1 MYPLKHNGLALAVS
15 IAAAVNVFT
24 LSFVLRRKIGKF
36 LDRSFYISILKIILS
51 AVAMAV
57 AILLI
62 DYFMPWDTSA
72 RFKTRL
78 IYLIVAVF
86 TGAGV
91 FFSCAFLLKS
101 QEIHALVNMLKRRLS
116 RP

>member
-1 MYPLKHNGLALAVS
+1 
-15 IAAAVNVFT
+15 
-24 LSFVLRRKIGKF
+24 
-36 LDRSFYISILKIILS
+36 
-51 AVAMAV
+51 MAV
-57 AILLI
+57 AILLM

-78 IYLIVAVF
+78 IYLIAAVF

-91 FFSCAFLLKS
+91 FFCCAFLLKS